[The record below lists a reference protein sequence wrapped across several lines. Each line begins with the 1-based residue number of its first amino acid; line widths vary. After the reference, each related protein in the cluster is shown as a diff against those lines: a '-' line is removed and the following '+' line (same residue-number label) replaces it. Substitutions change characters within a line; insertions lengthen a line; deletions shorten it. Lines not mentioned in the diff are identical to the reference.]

1 METIDLP
8 AKLRTQ
14 LGTKGAE
21 DTRRAEAIPAIVY
34 GHGMKALAIAVPDK
48 HFNKSIRTSHGLN
61 ILFQLQVEGVK
72 LKESTCRVKDYQ
84 VNPVTD
90 KINHIDF
97 MVISLTEKIE
107 VNVRLRMKGA
117 DVAPGVKAGG
127 SLDLVHHEIEI
138 ECLPTQ
144 IPDFIEIDVKGMN
157 IGDAIHLKDI
167 KLPEGATT
175 DFPLDEVLVALHAPK
190 AEEEPKPAEEGA
202 TEPEVLTAKKKEE
215 GDTPPAPAAG
225 GKGAPAGGAKAAA
238 PAAPKT
244 DKK

>member
-1 METIDLP
+1 METIELP
-8 AKLRTQ
+8 VKVRTK

-34 GHGMKALAIAVPDK
+34 GHGMKPLAVAVPDK

-107 VNVRLRMKGA
+107 VSIRIKLKGS
-117 DVAPGVKAGG
+117 DSAPGVKAGG
-127 SLDLVHHEIEI
+127 SLDLVHHEIEV

-144 IPDFIEIDVKGMN
+144 VPDFIEIDVKGMN
-157 IGDAIHLKDI
+157 VGDAIHLRDI
-167 KLPEGATT
+167 KLPEGLTT
-175 DFPLDEVLVALHAPK
+175 DFPQDEVLVAL
-190 AEEEPKPAEEGA
+190 
-202 TEPEVLTAKKKEE
+202 VL
-215 GDTPPAPAAG
+215 AAG
-225 GKGAPAGGAKAAA
+225 DRTAHEDGVVEADDGGNAS
-238 PAAPKT
+238 PT
-244 DKK
+244 R

>member
-1 METIDLP
+1 METIELP
-8 AKLRTQ
+8 VKVRTK

-34 GHGMKALAIAVPDK
+34 GHGMKPLAVAVPDK

-107 VNVRLRMKGA
+107 VSIRIKLKGA
-117 DVAPGVKAGG
+117 DSAPGVKAGG
-127 SLDLVHHEIEI
+127 SLDLVHHEIEV

-144 IPDFIEIDVKGMN
+144 VPDFIEIDVKGMN
-157 IGDAIHLKDI
+157 VGDAIHLRDI
-167 KLPEGATT
+167 KLPEGLTT
-175 DFPLDEVLVALHAPK
+175 DFPQDEVLVALHAPK
-190 AEEEPKPAEEGA
+190 AEEEPKAAEEGAA
-202 TEPEVLTAKKKEE
+202 TEPEVLTAKKKDEPE
-215 GDTPPAPAAG
+215 A
-225 GKGAPAGGAKAAA
+225 AAA
-238 PAAPKT
+238 PKA

>member
-1 METIDLP
+1 MQTIELT
-8 AKLRTQ
+8 AKPRTK

-34 GHGMKALAIAVPDK
+34 GHGMKPLTIAVPDK
-48 HFNKSIRTSHGLN
+48 LFNKSIRTEHGLN
-61 ILFQLQVEGVK
+61 ILFQLQVEGVT

-84 VNPVTD
+84 TNPVTD
-90 KINHIDF
+90 KISHVDF

-107 VNVRLRMKGA
+107 VSVRIKMKGA
-117 DVAPGVKAGG
+117 DFAPGVKAGG

-144 IPDFIEIDVKGMN
+144 IPDFIEIDVRGMN
-157 IGDAIHLKDI
+157 IGDAIHFRDI

-190 AEEEPKPAEEGA
+190 AEEEPKAAEEGAA
-202 TEPEVLTAKKKEE
+202 TEPEVLTAKKKDEPE
-215 GDTPPAPAAG
+215 AAPAAG
-225 GKGAPAGGAKAAA
+225 GKA
-238 PAAPKT
+238 PAAPKA

>member
-1 METIDLP
+1 METIELQ
-8 AKLRTQ
+8 AKPRTKF
-14 LGTKGAE
+14 GTKGAE

-34 GHGMKALAIAVPDK
+34 GHGMKPLAIAVPDK
-48 HFNKSIRTSHGLN
+48 QFNSSIRTEHGLN
-61 ILFQLQVEGVK
+61 ILFQLQVEGVT
-72 LKESTCRVKDYQ
+72 LKENTCRVKDYQ

-90 KINHIDF
+90 KINHVDF

-107 VNVRLRMKGA
+107 VSVRLKMKGA
-117 DVAPGVKAGG
+117 DLAPGVKAGG

-175 DFPLDEVLVALHAPK
+175 SFPVDEVLVALHAPK
-190 AEEEPKPAEEGA
+190 AEEEPAAETDGA
-202 TEPEVLTAKKKEE
+202 KEPEVLTAKKKDDAE
-215 GDTPPAPAAG
+215 GAAPAAG
-225 GKGAPAGGAKAAA
+225 AKAA
-238 PAAPKT
+238 PAAPKA
-244 DKK
+244 DKPAK

>member
-1 METIDLP
+1 METIEIQ
-8 AKLRTQ
+8 AKVRTKT
-14 LGTKGAE
+14 GTKGAE

-34 GHGMKALAIAVPDK
+34 GHGMQALPIAVNDK
-48 HFNKSIRTSHGLN
+48 IFNKAIRTEHGLN

-84 VNPVTD
+84 VNPITD

-107 VNVRLRMKGA
+107 VSVRFKMKGA

-127 SLDLVHHEIEI
+127 SVDLVHHEIEI

-144 IPDFIEIDVKGMN
+144 IPDFIFIDVSKMN
-157 IGDAIHLKDI
+157 VGDAIHLRDI

-175 DFPLDEVLVALHAPK
+175 HFPVDEVLVALHAKK

-202 TEPEVLTAKKKEE
+202 KEPEVLTAKKKDEPE
-215 GDTPPAPAAG
+215 AAPAAG
-225 GKGAPAGGAKAAA
+225 GKAS
-238 PAAPKT
+238 AAPKA

>member
-1 METIDLP
+1 MQTIELT
-8 AKLRTQ
+8 AKPRTK

-34 GHGMKALAIAVPDK
+34 GHGMKPLTIAVPDK
-48 HFNKSIRTSHGLN
+48 LFNKSIRTEHGLN
-61 ILFQLQVEGVK
+61 ILFQLQVEGVT

-84 VNPVTD
+84 TNPVTD
-90 KINHIDF
+90 KISHVDF

-107 VNVRLRMKGA
+107 VSVRIKMKGG
-117 DVAPGVKAGG
+117 DLSPGVKAGG

-157 IGDAIHLKDI
+157 INDAIHLKDI
-167 KLPEGATT
+167 KLPEGVTT
-175 DFPLDEVLVALHAPK
+175 DFPADEVLVALHAPK
-190 AEEEPKPAEEGA
+190 AEEEPKAAEEGA
-202 TEPEVLTAKKKEE
+202 KEPEVLTAKKKDDAE
-215 GDTPPAPAAG
+215 GA
-225 GKGAPAGGAKAAA
+225 APAGGAKAAA
-238 PAAPKT
+238 PAPKA